1 MPSKRFPAV
10 VTALLAL
17 ASARVAA
24 NTGVP
29 DGVPVIIHIA
39 LLPHEARLAEL
50 QRRFGE
56 VSDPSHPEY
65 GQFMSQAEVAALLH
79 PGRARHAAVRRWIA
93 DRLGATAM
101 ERIFLAPGADLFR
114 INANAGDA
122 AKLGMACTASKRNA
136 AVPLRG
142 EGSVPHKQP
151 PLPAGTS
158 IVTCRLRPTA
168 LVDAAMDTHVRHAE
182 AGGVVADGLLDPWN
196 SRQRRTPPSTT
207 LLNIDK
213 IPAVCA
219 GRLQD
224 TDATGTRPSNPK
236 PGCGGGSANPEP
248 YPYSVFPPDPIA
260 VSEGTLTG
268 AGTTAPYV
276 IVYPRCF
283 DQSRGRSMVP
293 VGNADATNQRH
304 WADKLASPCGD
315 GLAIKEITI
324 EFTST
329 ERDGRLLGSPLNPLS
344 LTEPIDSTNVQCRNG
359 TYEVC
364 AYNATASTTP
374 AGGFT
379 SKLYPYSR
387 CTVMLS
393 QLRDAPGF
401 EDQGLERRSWNITAT
416 LVTASSVSS
425 ANASAGDCACV
436 GLQRLPACCTV
447 KGDTV
452 RHTARLS
459 QFVQSTS
466 GPSVIAAAP
475 GSERVRP
482 IYVSAERTA
491 SNMRKWHDVPRDA
504 KVGGAANPQAYGIL
518 HMPGDGD
525 GTYVPQD
532 LSDFCNNSGISLTL
546 ADSARFL
553 EIPAI

>member
-224 TDATGTRPSNPK
+224 TDATEALKTEAWLRWGLSQPGAIPVLCLSPRPHR
-236 PGCGGGSANPEP
+236 GQRGHAHGGGNHR
-248 YPYSVFPPDPIA
+248 SV
-260 VSEGTLTG
+260 
-268 AGTTAPYV
+268 
-276 IVYPRCF
+276 
-283 DQSRGRSMVP
+283 
-293 VGNADATNQRH
+293 RH
-304 WADKLASPCGD
+304 
-315 GLAIKEITI
+315 
-324 EFTST
+324 
-329 ERDGRLLGSPLNPLS
+329 
-344 LTEPIDSTNVQCRNG
+344 
-359 TYEVC
+359 
-364 AYNATASTTP
+364 
-374 AGGFT
+374 
-379 SKLYPYSR
+379 
-387 CTVMLS
+387 
-393 QLRDAPGF
+393 
-401 EDQGLERRSWNITAT
+401 
-416 LVTASSVSS
+416 
-425 ANASAGDCACV
+425 
-436 GLQRLPACCTV
+436 RLPAV
-447 KGDTV
+447 LRPEQGAID
-452 RHTARLS
+452 
-459 QFVQSTS
+459 
-466 GPSVIAAAP
+466 GPR
-475 GSERVRP
+475 G
-482 IYVSAERTA
+482 
-491 SNMRKWHDVPRDA
+491 
-504 KVGGAANPQAYGIL
+504 
-518 HMPGDGD
+518 
-525 GTYVPQD
+525 
-532 LSDFCNNSGISLTL
+532 
-546 ADSARFL
+546 
-553 EIPAI
+553 